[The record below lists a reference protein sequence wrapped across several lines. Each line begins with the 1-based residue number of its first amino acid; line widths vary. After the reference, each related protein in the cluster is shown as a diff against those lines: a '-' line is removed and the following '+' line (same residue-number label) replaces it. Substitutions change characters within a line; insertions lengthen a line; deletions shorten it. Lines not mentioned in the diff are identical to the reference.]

1 RRALQARDRGCRF
14 PGCTHTRFVDAHH
27 VQHWAQ
33 GGETKASNLVLLC
46 RRHHRFVHEGGVRIE
61 VLDDGAFRFVKPDGQ
76 ALDSLPPQRRTPSAW
91 TQLALHHAG
100 GSLGAPGHGRDAL
113 DWRISRLRARGWRA
127 ACSGQTRQ
135 RSCIDRTQRRDSR

>member
-1 RRALQARDRGCRF
+1 M
-14 PGCTHTRFVDAHH
+14 
-27 VQHWAQ
+27 QHWAQ

-91 TQLALHHAG
+91 TQLALHHEQAG
-100 GSLGAPGHGRDAL
+100 LTVHPGTAVTRWSGESVDYGLAVGVLLAAKRRSVPAATALGDEVPAETRHSHLPPRAL
-113 DWRISRLRARGWRA
+113 PVVHA
-127 ACSGQTRQ
+127 ALS
-135 RSCIDRTQRRDSR
+135 